1 MLVITLFQILDEE
14 TGKNFGTHQF
24 PAKLFNPKSYEA
36 QTEI

>member
-14 TGKNFGTHQF
+14 TGKNVGTHKY
-24 PAKLFNPKSYEA
+24 PAKLFKPKSYEA